1 MEQQTYDVIIIGGG
15 PNGLTAGAYMARA
28 GARVLVIERRHETG
42 GGLVSED
49 HSAFR
54 FNLHAIYMMMMDVM
68 PPYKDLELDAEGC
81 VYIQPEAQASL
92 LTSDGKALTLY
103 KDLDRSV
110 ESIAKFSA
118 RDAHRF
124 REVYS
129 ECKELA
135 YASLIPATYT
145 LPVPP
150 LDYAVMLD
158 KDAAGRRIL
167 ELAEKSPMQIID
179 EWGFE
184 NPLLQTLVLH
194 LVCMWGLE
202 PEVTGLGYLA
212 PLYLNLMLNMALIR
226 GGSHRLSSALHR
238 AIISHGGDVLESYT
252 VTRIIVEKGVAKGV
266 EVGLTNA
273 EHLGRKTF
281 ASRVVIT
288 STDPLTTFTRLIPED
303 VMAGISKGCVETAK
317 SWQWE
322 HWSLF
327 GLHLAL
333 KERPRFKAAEADP
346 GDRHGPLRPQ
356 RLRRRDPGRHRRGH
370 RVQQGHDLQ
379 PLRQQ
384 RGDLRHNPPRAA

>member
-1 MEQQTYDVIIIGGG
+1 
-15 PNGLTAGAYMARA
+15 
-28 GARVLVIERRHETG
+28 
-42 GGLVSED
+42 
-49 HSAFR
+49 
-54 FNLHAIYMMMMDVM
+54 
-68 PPYKDLELDAEGC
+68 
-81 VYIQPEAQASL
+81 
-92 LTSDGKALTLY
+92 
-103 KDLDRSV
+103 
-110 ESIAKFSA
+110 
-118 RDAHRF
+118 
-124 REVYS
+124 
-129 ECKELA
+129 
-135 YASLIPATYT
+135 
-145 LPVPP
+145 
-150 LDYAVMLD
+150 
-158 KDAAGRRIL
+158 
-167 ELAEKSPMQIID
+167 MQIID

-202 PEVTGLGYLA
+202 PEVTGLGYLV
-212 PLYLNLMLNMALIR
+212 PLYLNRMLNMALIR

-346 GDRHGPLRPQ
+346 GVEGAFIKIMGYDSPADFLGHLKTIKQGGLGIAGHVTVVSDIDPLQAPVDVQPGVATVRFETLAPFEAREGNWDDISQSYGDRILDRIRQYAPNIDKGKII
-356 RLRRRDPGRHRRGH
+356 RRYE
-370 RVQQGHDLQ
+370 
-379 PLRQQ
+379 
-384 RGDLRHNPPRAA
+384 NPPSYIESKFVNMVKGSFKHGAYESLQMGYMRPNIECSGYRTPVQNLYLCGASAYPGGMVLLGGGYNAANVVAKDLGLKPWWSEPEIVAKARARGLAL